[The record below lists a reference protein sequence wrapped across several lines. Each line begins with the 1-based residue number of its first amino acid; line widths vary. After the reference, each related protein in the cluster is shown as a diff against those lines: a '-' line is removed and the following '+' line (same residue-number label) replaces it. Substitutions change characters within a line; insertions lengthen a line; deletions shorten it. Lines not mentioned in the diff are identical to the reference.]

1 MKHNVILLGLIGLLL
16 AGSISLS
23 PVQAQE
29 VHPSLAADLQAA
41 LDLVRSVKNVT
52 GVSAAVIAPGQG
64 TWLGASGVSY
74 AGPDGEMRTDMLLS
88 AGSITKMFVAT
99 VILQLAQEGVL
110 TLDDQLQTWLPDLP
124 NYLSDP
130 ASADMT
136 ITIRQLL
143 NHTSLLYDYAED
155 PELQGLILA
164 NPYKIWTPE
173 ELVSYI
179 RPFESPTPWFYSNTN
194 YLLLGMIIK
203 QATGNSV
210 STELQQRIFAPL
222 NLTETYL
229 EIEQSL
235 PAGRELAH
243 GWYDVTGDG
252 IPDDF
257 SIFPRNSLYSMAWT
271 AGGIVST
278 PENTARFLQAL
289 LTGQLLSP
297 VYLNDMLNAIPISS
311 ELGYGLGIFKVA
323 FTSEISLWGHVGEI
337 PGYTSVV
344 LYLPGANI
352 VTAVF
357 TNDNEVDG
365 ILDFVQ
371 ALLQV
376 VLAFEGPQT
385 EALQAFLDSL
395 AVDGTNDVRAAT
407 DFLSDLMDS
416 TWKITVPTG
425 SVSTFM
431 FTTVESQDGYTF
443 GIYNNGQYVDLF
455 TSNMTPGAQTLLEI
469 LTDGSVFVN
478 HSDTGIDFA
487 DPTFGFFL
495 DTGSNRFYSDTAL
508 NSDGVD
514 HMLAYQ
520 GVGEVLDRS
529 SITYEPGVSPWGP
542 DEFLL
547 AWEDMLSGPIKD
559 YMDYVVMIKAIVP
572 TVPEPATL
580 LLLST
585 GVLGLAVYTRK
596 RRSKARFSRKS

>member
-1 MKHNVILLGLIGLLL
+1 MVKHHKMVWSLLGLLL
-16 AGSISLS
+16 AGNIGLFS
-23 PVQAQE
+23 VQAQE
-29 VHPSLAADLQAA
+29 VHPLLAADLQVA
-41 LDLVRSVKNVT
+41 LEAIRSAKNVT

-64 TWLGASGVSY
+64 TWFGSSGISY
-74 AGPDGEMRTDMLLS
+74 VGPGGEMRTDMLLS
-88 AGSITKMFVAT
+88 AGSITKMFIAT
-99 VILQLAQEGVL
+99 VILQLAEEGVL

-124 NYLSDP
+124 DSLSDP
-130 ASADMT
+130 TSVDMT
-136 ITIRQLL
+136 MTIRQLL

-155 PELQGLILA
+155 PELQGLILMD
-164 NPYKIWTPE
+164 PYKIWTPE
-173 ELVSYI
+173 ELVGYI
-179 RPFESPTPWFYSNTN
+179 RPFESPVPWFYSNTN
-194 YLLLGMIIK
+194 YLLLGMIMK
-203 QATGNSV
+203 QATGHSV

-222 NLTETYL
+222 HLTDTYL

-257 SIFPRNSLYSMAWT
+257 SVFPRNSLYSTAWT

-278 PENTARFLQAL
+278 PENSARFLQAL

-297 VYLNDMLNAIPISS
+297 AYLSEMLNAIPISS

-323 FTSEISLWGHVGEI
+323 FTSDISLWGHVGEI

-344 LYLPGANI
+344 FYLPGANI

-357 TNDNEVDG
+357 TNDNAVDG

-376 VLAFEGPQT
+376 TLAFEGPQT
-385 EALQAFLDSL
+385 DDLQAFLDSL
-395 AVDGTNDVRAAT
+395 TGDGANDVRAAT

-416 TWKITVPTG
+416 TWKITAPTG

-431 FTTVESQDGYTF
+431 FTTVNPQDSYTF
-443 GIYNNGQYVDLF
+443 GIYHNEQYVELF
-455 TSNMTPGAQTLLEI
+455 ASNMMPGAQTLLEI
-469 LTDGSVFVN
+469 LADGSVFVN

-495 DTGSNRFYSDTAL
+495 DTGDSRFYSNTAL
-508 NSDGVD
+508 NFDGLD

-520 GVGEVLDRS
+520 GVGEVIDRS
-529 SITYEPGVSPWGP
+529 SIVYETGNSVWGA

-559 YMDYVVMIKAIVP
+559 YMDYVVMIKAITP
-572 TVPEPATL
+572 TIPEPATL
-580 LLLST
+580 FLLTT
-585 GVLGLAVYTRK
+585 GLLGLTVYIRK
-596 RRSKARFSRKS
+596 RRSK